1 MLRNVDVRC
10 LDCGHIDHDVMRHSD
25 GDAGRCTMCQGQME
39 QLWWSLPRK
48 NAQWQTPTVVFI
60 SHDPEKVKAG
70 VDKRYPMRGDAP
82 TPSGYERVEIR
93 SDHEMGRF
101 ERQHNVLHHDRHYDR
116 NGRGPDSTIFGERVD
131 H

>member
-1 MLRNVDVRC
+1 MLRMIDLRC
-10 LDCGHIDHDVMRHSD
+10 LSCGHVIRDVMRSD
-25 GDAGRCTMCQGQME
+25 DADADRCPECSGAME

-48 NAQWQTPTVVFI
+48 NAQWQTPTVVFV
-60 SHDPEKVKAG
+60 SRDPDKVKAG
-70 VDKRYPMRGDAP
+70 VDKRYPMRADAP

-93 SDHEMGRF
+93 SDHAMGRF
-101 ERQHNVLHHDRHYDR
+101 EKQNQVIHHDRWYDR